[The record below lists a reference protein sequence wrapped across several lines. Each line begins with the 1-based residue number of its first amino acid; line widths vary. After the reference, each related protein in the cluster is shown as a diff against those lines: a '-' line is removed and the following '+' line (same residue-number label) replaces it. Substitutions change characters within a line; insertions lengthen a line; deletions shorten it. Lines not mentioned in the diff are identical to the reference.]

1 MTLVSTH
8 SPYTEVESLFG
19 GTWTGPADP
28 LLLVTLAG
36 EELDVADVVAVGG
49 GTVTGLVIPLL
60 LMGVAALWG
69 AGGGLS
75 S

>member
-1 MTLVSTH
+1 MTLGSAH
-8 SPYTEVESLFG
+8 SPYPEVNLFAG
-19 GTWTGPADP
+19 MCNGPADP

-49 GTVTGLVIPLL
+49 GTVAGLVIPLL
-60 LMGVAALWG
+60 LIGVAALWG